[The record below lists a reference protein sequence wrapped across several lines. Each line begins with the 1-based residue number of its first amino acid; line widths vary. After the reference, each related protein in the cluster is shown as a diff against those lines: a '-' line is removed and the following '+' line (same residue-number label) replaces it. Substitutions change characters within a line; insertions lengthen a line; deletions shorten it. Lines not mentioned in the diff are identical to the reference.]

1 MIIYNLKELIDAK
14 SEKEKRKI
22 SLTEVAEAVG
32 VQKSA
37 ISKMAKNS
45 NYSTTTKTLDAL
57 CIYFDCKIEDVIT
70 HVAPSESQN
79 EM

>member
-1 MIIYNLKELIDAK
+1 MIDAK

>member
-14 SEKEKRKI
+14 SEKENRKI
-22 SLTEVAEAVG
+22 PLTEVAEAAG

-57 CIYFDCKIEDVIT
+57 CNYFDCKIEDIIT
-70 HVAPSESQN
+70 YKSN
-79 EM
+79 